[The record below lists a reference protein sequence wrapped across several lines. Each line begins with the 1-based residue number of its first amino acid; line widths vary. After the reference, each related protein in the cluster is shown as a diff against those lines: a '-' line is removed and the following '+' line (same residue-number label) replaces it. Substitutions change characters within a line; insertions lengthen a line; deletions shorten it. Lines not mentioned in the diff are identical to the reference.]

1 MRKLTLALST
11 AALAI
16 SGAAFAQPSPGM
28 QRAPQGDLTRAQAQQ
43 RAEAMFARMDANK
56 DGTVNEADRAARKAA
71 MFDRLDAN
79 RDGSIT
85 KAEMA
90 TAHAARADKRD
101 GRKAQRADTAAAKG
115 PAMTDAQKAERRDA
129 MFARIDTDGNGAVSR
144 AEFDAMQ
151 GMRDGKVGK
160 RGGKAMA
167 RMDGAVDRQAFVARA
182 LERFDRLDADKNGVA
197 TTTERKALRDQW
209 KANRAARQQG

>member
-11 AALAI
+11 AALAF
-16 SGAAFAQPSPGM
+16 SGAAFAQSAPDM
-28 QRAPQGDLTRAQAQQ
+28 QRGPQGDMTRAQAQQ
-43 RAEAMFARMDANK
+43 RAEAMFARMDANN
-56 DGTVNEADRAARKAA
+56 DGMVNEADQAARKTA

-79 RDGSIT
+79 KDGSIT

-90 TAHAARADKRD
+90 SAHAARADKQE
-101 GRKAQRADTAAAKG
+101 GRRAQRAADR

-151 GMRDGKVGK
+151 GMRGGKMGK

-167 RMDGAVDRQAFVARA
+167 RMDGPVDRQAFVARA
-182 LERFDRLDADKNGVA
+182 LERFDRLDTDNNGVA
-197 TTTERKALRDQW
+197 TSTERKALRDQW

>member
-16 SGAAFAQPSPGM
+16 SGAAFAQPTPGM

-43 RAEAMFARMDANK
+43 RAEAMFARMDANN

-101 GRKAQRADTAAAKG
+101 GRKAQRAADR

-129 MFARIDTDGNGAVSR
+129 MFARIDTDGNDAVSR

-151 GMRDGKVGK
+151 GMRDGKMGK

-167 RMDGAVDRQAFVARA
+167 RKDGAVDRQAFVARA